1 MMTKREFMNMIIN
14 GEINEEVKAFAEN
27 EIQKLDAA
35 NARKSARKTQTQIEN
50 EPIKNA
56 ICELLAD
63 GEKRVASAIAK
74 EMNLSVQK
82 VSALCRRLV
91 DEGRLQCEEVKVPKK
106 GMQKAYFM
114 EKEEA

>member
-1 MMTKREFMNMIIN
+1 MMTKREFMNKIIN
-14 GEINEEVKAFAEN
+14 EEINEEIKAFAEN

-35 NARKSARKTQTQIEN
+35 NARKSVRKTQTQIEN
-50 EPIKNA
+50 EPIKKA
-56 ICELLAD
+56 ICELLAN
-63 GEKRVASAIAK
+63 GEKKVASVIAE

-91 DEGRLQCEEVKVPKK
+91 DEGRLQVEEVKVPKK
-106 GMQKAYFM
+106 GKQKAYFV